1 MALGMSLAWVVAEDA
16 TELAAIHATAFDRPW
31 NEQAMREML
40 AGSGAFGLK
49 TDGGLILCRVMAGE
63 MEVLTLAVTP
73 DRRRRGLARTL
84 LAAAIEVA
92 RQSGA
97 KAAFLEVADDNAPA
111 AALYAGVGFRRA
123 GLRRA
128 YYNRGAKGRVDALV
142 MRLDLEP
149 LTS

>member
-1 MALGMSLAWVVAEDA
+1 MTLSWAVTEDA
-16 TELAAIHATAFDRPW
+16 GDLAAIHAAAFDRPW
-31 NEQAMREML
+31 DEKAMREML

-63 MEVLTLAVTP
+63 MEVLTLAVAP
-73 DRRRRGLARTL
+73 DRRRQGLAKTL
-84 LAAAIEVA
+84 LAAAIEAA

-111 AALYAGVGFRRA
+111 AALYAGQGFRRA

-128 YYNRGAKGRVDALV
+128 YYDRGANGRVDALV